1 MLCPVD
7 FRTRSGDAPPMRSRK
22 LLAAC
27 CAPILVLLLGC
38 PSKEKVGS
46 NAMAV
51 LGPGVVNDPKNKS
64 LRFDILQFGLE
75 RFCQEMTRRSVPLKL
90 ADDQPVLGRYFA
102 DTCSSQVLDDENR
115 KSFVVQYAGKGY
127 AWTNLTKRVGFKAA
141 GLVEY
146 APDFQLHEGS
156 MYVYFRPRRI
166 DATSFETRMVESAAA
181 QTGIAVTGTDA
192 DAVGQNIVKGQLQR
206 GFTVIRYDSDG
217 TTEFGLGYIAKGAQ
231 PFTPYRVEN
240 SDKLIL
246 ANDRTEVH
254 SEQQDYIGGFEV
266 LDEGQALY
274 FTISLDGA
282 PEVDAFVVPKGNG
295 DLMIES
301 YLGSPGPTRLTAP
314 PVLDEPIRSGSPWKR
329 FLTLPKGLYYL
340 VIDHSKEV
348 GHVAPPAQAGDDRA
362 AKLDYLVQLGEAP

>member
-1 MLCPVD
+1 
-7 FRTRSGDAPPMRSRK
+7 
-22 LLAAC
+22 
-27 CAPILVLLLGC
+27 
-38 PSKEKVGS
+38 
-46 NAMAV
+46 
-51 LGPGVVNDPKNKS
+51 
-64 LRFDILQFGLE
+64 
-75 RFCQEMTRRSVPLKL
+75 
-90 ADDQPVLGRYFA
+90 
-102 DTCSSQVLDDENR
+102 
-115 KSFVVQYAGKGY
+115 
-127 AWTNLTKRVGFKAA
+127 
-141 GLVEY
+141 
-146 APDFQLHEGS
+146 
-156 MYVYFRPRRI
+156 
-166 DATSFETRMVESAAA
+166 MVESAAA

-231 PFTPYRVEN
+231 PFKPYRVEN

>member
-1 MLCPVD
+1 
-7 FRTRSGDAPPMRSRK
+7 MRPRK

-27 CAPILVLLLGC
+27 CAPVLVLLLGC
-38 PSKEKVGS
+38 PSREKVGS
-46 NAMAV
+46 NAMTF

-115 KSFVVQYAGKGY
+115 KSFAVQYAGKGY

-146 APDFQLHEGS
+146 APDFQLHEGA
-156 MYVYFRPRRI
+156 MYVYFRPRNI
-166 DATSFETRMVESAAA
+166 DATSFETRMVESVAA

-192 DAVGQNIVKGQLQR
+192 DEVGQNILKEQLQR
-206 GFTVIRYDSDG
+206 GFTVIRYDADG
-217 TTEFGLGYIAKGAQ
+217 ATEFGLGYIALGAQ
-231 PFTPYRVEN
+231 PFKPYRVEN
-240 SDKLIL
+240 SDKVVL

-266 LDEGQALY
+266 LEAGQALY
-274 FTISLDGA
+274 FTLDLDGA
-282 PEVDAFVVPKGNG
+282 PEVDAFIVPKGNG

-301 YLGSPGPTRLTAP
+301 YLGNPGPTRLTAP
-314 PVLDEPIRSGSPWKR
+314 PVLDEPIRSGAAWKR
-329 FLTLPKGLYYL
+329 FLPLPQGLYYL
-340 VIDHSKEV
+340 VIDHSTQV

-362 AKLDYLVQLGEAP
+362 AKLDYLVQLGDAP

>member
-1 MLCPVD
+1 
-7 FRTRSGDAPPMRSRK
+7 MRARY
-22 LLAAC
+22 LLAVC
-27 CAPILVLLLGC
+27 CTPVLALLLGC

-46 NAMAV
+46 NAMTV

-102 DTCSSQVLDDENR
+102 DTCSSQILDDENR

-146 APDFQLHEGS
+146 APDFQLHEGA
-156 MYVYFRPRRI
+156 MYVYFRARRI

-192 DAVGQNIVKGQLQR
+192 NQVGQNIVKGQLQR

-217 TTEFGLGYIAKGAQ
+217 ATDFGLGYIAKGAL
-231 PFTPYRVEN
+231 PFKPYRVEN
-240 SDKLIL
+240 SDKIVL
-246 ANDRTEVH
+246 ANDRTEIH
-254 SEQQDYIGGFEV
+254 SEQQDYIGAFEV

-274 FTISLDGA
+274 FTLTLDGA

-301 YLGSPGPTRLTAP
+301 YLANPGPTRLTAP
-314 PVLDEPIRSGSPWKR
+314 PVLDEPIRSGTAWKR
-329 FLTLPKGLYYL
+329 FLPLPKGLYYL
-340 VIDHSKEV
+340 VIDHSSQV
-348 GHVAPPAQAGDDRA
+348 GHVAPPAQVGDDRA
-362 AKLDYLVQLGEAP
+362 AKLDYLVQLGETP